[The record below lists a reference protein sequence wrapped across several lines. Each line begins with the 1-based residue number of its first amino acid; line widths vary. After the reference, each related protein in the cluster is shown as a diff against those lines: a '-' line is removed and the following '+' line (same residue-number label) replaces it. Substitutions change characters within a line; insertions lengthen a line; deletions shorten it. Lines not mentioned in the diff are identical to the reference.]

1 MGGRVGNGSG
11 PVSVFTFATASIHIE
26 HCGYLVPCKVVRG
39 LGKQRVMRDLSVS
52 AIIAGLIAVIIS
64 YAGPSAIVFQAANA
78 AGLSH
83 GAISSWIGAISIGS
97 GVAAIVLSLV
107 YRAPVITAWST
118 PGAAL
123 LVLALPQTPYPEAIG
138 AFVFAAAVCT
148 LIGVSGLFD
157 TVVSRIPTAIAAA
170 MLAGILFHFGAQIFE
185 QFSISPWF
193 VGTMILGYLLVKRMS
208 PRYAITVVLIIGLVV
223 AYVDGDV
230 HTQSLSLD
238 FATPVFTAPVFS
250 WKTLVSLGIPLA
262 LVTLTGQF
270 VPGVAVLRTF
280 GYQTPS
286 NPLVWVTS
294 IISLGLAPF
303 GSHGVNLAA
312 ITAAICS
319 GHEAHPDPSKRYI
332 AGVALGV
339 FYVIAGVFGAT
350 LVGLFAALPKTMIAT
365 LAGLALL
372 GAIANGMTTAMSDE
386 RSRESALIT
395 FLVTASGATFLGLG
409 SAFWG
414 LVLGLISH
422 AILNLALVRVRP
434 QRTALPQKE

>member
-1 MGGRVGNGSG
+1 MDRM
-11 PVSVFTFATASIHIE
+11 
-26 HCGYLVPCKVVRG
+26 R
-39 LGKQRVMRDLSVS
+39 KQRVTRDLSVS
-52 AIIAGLIAVIIS
+52 AITAGLIAVIVS
-64 YAGPSAIVFQAANA
+64 YAGPLAIVFQAANA
-78 AGLSH
+78 AGLPH
-83 GAISSWIGAISIGS
+83 DAISSWIGAISIGS
-97 GVAAIVLSLV
+97 GITAIALSLA

-157 TVVSRIPTAIAAA
+157 TVVSRIPKAIAAA
-170 MLAGILFHFGAQIFE
+170 MLAGILFRFGAQIFE
-185 QFSISPWF
+185 QFALSPWI
-193 VGTMILGYLLVKRMS
+193 VGIMILGYLLVKRMS
-208 PRYAITVVLIIGLVV
+208 PRYAITAVLIIGLVV
-223 AYVDGDV
+223 AYIDGDV
-230 HTQSLSLD
+230 HTQSLSLEL
-238 FATPVFTAPVFS
+238 ATPVFTSPVFS
-250 WKTLVSLGIPLA
+250 WKAIVSLGIPLA

-294 IISLGLAPF
+294 VVSLALAPF

-319 GHEAHPDPSKRYI
+319 GDEAHPDRSKRYI
-332 AGVALGV
+332 AGVSLGV
-339 FYVIAGVFGAT
+339 FYTVAGIFGAT
-350 LVGLFAALPKTMIAT
+350 LAGLFAALPATMNIT

-372 GAIANGMTTAMSDE
+372 GAIASSMTTAMGDDK
-386 RSRESALIT
+386 SRESALIT

-422 AILNLALVRVRP
+422 VILNLAIVRAQP
-434 QRTALPQKE
+434 QPATLPQNK